1 MPLYTVFLVLCA
13 KILVKQ
19 LIYWYIYIHNSL
31 QEWVY
36 QGSRTKYG
44 SIAVY
49 VTAFSMALGRVT
61 QAVHITKESMRTSLI
76 ISCFSMDTSMQ
87 SWRHYILWY
96 VCLYNPGGQYDI
108 IMFAYITLEAR
119 LLHIFLQRWAEAL
132 FHLIKG
138 GPSGSKEAH
147 PLCCFLMQ
155 QVRDFFYL
163 QR

>member
-1 MPLYTVFLVLCA
+1 MQYINIQMPLYTVFLVLCA

-76 ISCFSMDTSMQ
+76 ISCFSMYTSMQ
-87 SWRHYILWY
+87 SWRHYIFSPAPHAWCRTIYGVPKVWL
-96 VCLYNPGGQYDI
+96 
-108 IMFAYITLEAR
+108 LES
-119 LLHIFLQRWAEAL
+119 LKKGVKFKNILVNFDFL
-132 FHLIKG
+132 
-138 GPSGSKEAH
+138 
-147 PLCCFLMQ
+147 
-155 QVRDFFYL
+155 
-163 QR
+163 